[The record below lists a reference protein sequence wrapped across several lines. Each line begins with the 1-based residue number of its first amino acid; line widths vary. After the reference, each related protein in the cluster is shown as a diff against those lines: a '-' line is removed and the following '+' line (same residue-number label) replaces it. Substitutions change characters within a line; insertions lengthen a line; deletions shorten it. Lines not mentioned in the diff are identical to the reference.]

1 MSQCHL
7 PATGILP
14 LPYSPNSAS
23 SFAIKTIMG
32 GISHH
37 TTAVLPASTCNG
49 HSQWHLLEVLGVPIR
64 APQLLVGLGPTIS
77 KALRMLQWPNL
88 CSRAMAPSSL
98 CPRPFLQSS
107 LECPF
112 PISEIATDSCNAL
125 YTVQPNSSKA
135 AERRHSLDE
144 MPGIS
149 G

>member
-1 MSQCHL
+1 LSSEMSQCHL

-32 GISHH
+32 GVSHH
-37 TTAVLPASTCNG
+37 ITAVLPASTCNG
-49 HSQWHLLEVLGVPIR
+49 HNQWHLLECQYLLEVLGVPIR

-125 YTVQPNSSKA
+125 YTGTPTQQ
-135 AERRHSLDE
+135 L
-144 MPGIS
+144 
-149 G
+149 